1 MRRTD
6 PIRFGD
12 AWSEFIKSTP
22 SVARKIAA
30 ARIPRIWPQLVGNRV
45 AYYTKSVK
53 VDNGVLTIY
62 LTSAAL
68 KHELFMKRD
77 AIKEHINRE
86 IGERIINV
94 VLIK

>member
-1 MRRTD
+1 MRRRE

-22 SVARKIAA
+22 SVARKIAGA
-30 ARIPRIWPQLVGNRV
+30 KVPLMWAQLAGNRI
-45 AYYTKSVK
+45 AYYTREVK
-53 VDNGVLTIY
+53 VENGVMTIY
-62 LTSAAL
+62 ITSAAL

-77 AIKEHINRE
+77 AIKAHINKE
-86 IGERIINV
+86 MGMQIVNV

>member
-12 AWSEFIKSTP
+12 AWNEFIKSTP

-30 ARIPRIWPQLVGNRV
+30 AKIPQTWSQLVGNRI
-45 AYYTKSVK
+45 AYYTRDVK
-53 VDNGVLTIY
+53 VDNGILTIY
-62 LTSAAL
+62 ITSAAL
-68 KHELFMKRD
+68 KNELFMKRD
-77 AIKEHINRE
+77 VIRDHINKE
-86 IGERIINV
+86 IGMRIINV

>member
-1 MRRTD
+1 MRRTE

-30 ARIPRIWPQLVGNRV
+30 AKIPLIWSQLVGNRI
-45 AYYTKSVK
+45 AYYTRDVK
-53 VDNGVLTIY
+53 VDNGVITIF
-62 LTSAAL
+62 LTSSAL

-77 AIKEHINRE
+77 AIKDHINKE
-86 IGERIINV
+86 LGMRIINV

>member
-12 AWSEFIKSTP
+12 AWSEFLKSTP
-22 SVARKIAA
+22 SVARKIAIA
-30 ARIPRIWPQLVGNRV
+30 KIPQIWPQLVGNRI
-45 AYYTKSVK
+45 AYYTREVK
-53 VDNGVLTIY
+53 VENGILTIY
-62 LTSAAL
+62 LISAAL

-77 AIKEHINRE
+77 IIRDHVNKE
-86 IGERIINV
+86 IGMRVINV